1 MSAIDSAADHRP
13 PCPAGARV
21 RRRRA
26 GGGAAALTAALAAL
40 LALSAVGCWAASSE
54 VSVTAVVGKVEHRTS
69 SKGAWA
75 RTKVGTRLKPGSQL
89 QTSGS
94 SKAEMKF
101 PDGTTFRLGPQ
112 SLITIAQA
120 AKPSAKLAKGS
131 VFGQI
136 VKGSLVRVQGRY
148 GTATVRGTDILYNT
162 SGGGDTLRV
171 WGGQADYS
179 SSGGTQ
185 QLSDGMGSMLGADGI
200 PSAPGMVA
208 PEQFTGVSFLPY
220 FEQFQSGAELTATVG
235 TPALQTDLDLR
246 GPVIE
251 DIIGLE
257 PTRTGL
263 VDVVVEQVNAE
274 GLGAMAGAGGIG
286 GWTGIPALALGA
298 ADSLSSTQRSL
309 ESQIGHG
316 VFGPVSSVSVYGA
329 VGNGASFGGARAGL
343 SAVAGN
349 LYLQASG
356 RYSFATHEVPEW
368 LLDESFIASRTSSSD
383 LTLGRFRLFESPVS
397 NTDRAS
403 LLPVSVCDGVR
414 YNQWLGSQWRISAAW
429 LGNFDPLL
437 EEDQDGWFGRVQY
450 YDNGHW
456 LGAAAL
462 CQTDAQTGVVGQFGW
477 SLGYDLELYGE
488 VGSDTRGRSLCNLG
502 LSFPE
507 LLYGHDL
514 SLRIE
519 RASREGYDPLT
530 GVHAYWGVGGGSWL
544 LGAADV
550 TDDGDWGFALGYFVS
565 FGGSR

>member
-1 MSAIDSAADHRP
+1 MSAIGSAADPRP
-13 PCPAGARV
+13 PSATGGRARG
-21 RRRRA
+21 RRA
-26 GGGAAALTAALAAL
+26 RGIATAAIAAALLTLTAV
-40 LALSAVGCWAASSE
+40 SCWAASNE

-69 SKGAWA
+69 AKGAWA

-101 PDGTTFRLGPQ
+101 PDGTTFRLGAQ

-120 AKPSAKLAKGS
+120 TKPSAKLAKGS

-162 SGGGDTLRV
+162 SGGGDSLRV
-171 WGGQADYS
+171 WGGQAEYS

-185 QLSDGMGSMLGADGI
+185 QLSDGMGSMLGADGV

-208 PEQFTGVSFLPY
+208 PEQFAGVSFLPY
-220 FEQFQSGAELTATVG
+220 FEQFQSGAELTAPTG
-235 TPALQTDLDLR
+235 TPALQPGLDLR
-246 GPVIE
+246 APLIE

-257 PTRTGL
+257 PGRTGL
-263 VDVVVEQVNAE
+263 VDVVVEQVNSE
-274 GLGAMAGAGGIG
+274 GLSAMAGTGGMG
-286 GWTGIPALALGA
+286 GLAGIPALALGA

-309 ESQIGHG
+309 ESQMGRGI
-316 VFGPVSSVSVYGA
+316 FGPVSSVSAYGA
-329 VGNGASFGGARAGL
+329 VGNGACFGGARAGL
-343 SAVAGN
+343 SAVAGD

-356 RYSFATHEVPEW
+356 RYSFATHEPPEW
-368 LLDESFIASRTSSSD
+368 LLDESFVATRSSSSE

-414 YNQWLGSQWRISAAW
+414 YNRWLGSRWRVSAAW

-437 EEDQDGWFGRVQY
+437 EQDQDGWFGRVQY
-450 YDNGHW
+450 YGDGHW
-456 LGAAAL
+456 LGLAAL
-462 CQTDAQTGVVGQFGW
+462 CQSDAKTGVVGQFGW
-477 SLGYDLELYGE
+477 PLGYDLELYGE
-488 VGSDTRGRSLCNLG
+488 IGSDTRGRSLCNLG
-502 LSFPE
+502 VSFPE
-507 LLYGHDL
+507 LLYDHDL
-514 SLRIE
+514 SLRVE

-530 GVHAYWGVGGGSWL
+530 GVHAYWGVGG
-544 LGAADV
+544 
-550 TDDGDWGFALGYFVS
+550 
-565 FGGSR
+565 